1 MEEAVG
7 RVEDKVAII
16 TGGGRGQGAA
26 EARLLASEGAA
37 VAICDLLEDEG
48 QAVAAEIA
56 AAGGA
61 AQFFPMDVRD
71 EAAWRTVVAGVVA
84 WKGKITTLVNN
95 AGIINRMGIVDTSL
109 ENWHRVMNVNLVG
122 PFLGMKHVAPVM
134 REAGGGSIIN
144 VASIASYLGLKC
156 AAYVSSKTALL
167 GLSRTGAMEFVD
179 WNIRVNTICPGT
191 IVTGLNV
198 GTPHLE
204 PMRKAAPMK
213 RHGTSEEIA
222 QLVLFL
228 AADESSYITGTDIPI
243 DGGIIAAGAMHGITL
258 VPSKDALTQ
267 AGTL

>member
-1 MEEAVG
+1 MG
-7 RVEDKVAII
+7 RVEGKVAII

-26 EARLLASEGAA
+26 EARLLAGEGAA
-37 VAICDLLEDEG
+37 IAICDLLQEEG
-48 QAVAAEIA
+48 RAVAAEIT

-61 AQFFPMDVRD
+61 ARFFPMDVSD
-71 EAAWRTVVAGVVA
+71 EGQWRALVADVLA

-122 PFLGMKHVAPVM
+122 PFLGMKYVAPAM
-134 REAGGGSIIN
+134 REAGGGSIVN

-179 WNIRVNTICPGT
+179 WNIRVNAICPGT

-204 PMRKAAPMK
+204 PMRKATPMK

-228 AADESSYITGTDIPI
+228 AADESSFITGIDIPI
-243 DGGIIAAGAMHGITL
+243 DGGIMAGGAMHGIAL
-258 VPSKDALTQ
+258 APSKDAL
-267 AGTL
+267 ANPGTA